1 MSGQLK
7 VISSIGSSM
16 PPFAIKLIRRF
27 AVSLAVALAV
37 AGLSACSSKNQAVVG
52 LDKAIAEL
60 GQPSANWY
68 AIASAL
74 GKSLPEASKAQIGA
88 DLDRL
93 IQSGL
98 ASSPPDGRCD
108 ANLIRERVR
117 QDLNRLRVKLDA
129 RKPPLPPSPLV
140 PVICEPSPAI
150 YDLDRCVAKLDLYG
164 HDLDASALTVA
175 IKGVNGQSRSV
186 ESYFVGDSGRL
197 VTLDTAGLKLSE
209 DDAQI
214 IVQAKLAQTTL
225 VVIDVAPPVRQP
237 PAPVLPTAVRTIEEA
252 LAHIDGRTFGEN
264 KGVTYGR
271 KCTPGHHRSEC
282 SVKQL
287 SGSGQCEPSWVDA
300 TNEGDCRCRVQF
312 KLPAFESL
320 DCRVRLTERANA
332 REQAAPKKV
341 VCG

>member
-1 MSGQLK
+1 MLS
-7 VISSIGSSM
+7 
-16 PPFAIKLIRRF
+16 FAIKLVRRC
-27 AVSLAVALAV
+27 AVVIAVV
-37 AGLSACSSKNQAVVG
+37 CLSACSPKNQVVEG
-52 LDKAIAEL
+52 LDKAIGEL
-60 GQPSANWY
+60 GKPSANWHS
-68 AIASAL
+68 IASAL
-74 GKSLPEASKAQIGA
+74 DKSLPEAGKTQIGA
-88 DLDRL
+88 DLERV

-117 QDLNRLRVKLDA
+117 QELNRMRVKLDA
-129 RKPPLPPSPLV
+129 RKPPLPPSQLV

-164 HDLDASALTVA
+164 HDLDAAALAVS
-175 IKGVNGQSRSV
+175 IKAVNGQSRSA
-186 ESYFVGDSGRL
+186 EATFVGESGRL
-197 VTLDTAGLKLSE
+197 LTLDTAALKLSE

-214 IVQAKLAQTTL
+214 IVRARDGQTAL
-225 VVIDVAPPVRQP
+225 VVIDVAPPVRPP
-237 PAPVLPTAVRTIEEA
+237 PAPVMPTPVRTIEEA
-252 LAHIDGRTFGEN
+252 LAHVDGRSFGEN

-271 KCTPGHHRSEC
+271 RCTPGHHRSEC

-287 SGSGQCEPSWVDA
+287 SGSGQCEPSWVDP
-300 TNEGDCRCRVQF
+300 TNQDDCRCRVQF